1 MTMQDPIADMLTRM
15 RNAQQ
20 AEHPDVT
27 MMSSKQKV
35 AIANVLKTEG
45 YILGF
50 DVSKDGVKQQLTIK
64 LKYDETGQAAMDSLV
79 RRSRPG
85 LRIYKG
91 AGQLDRVLGGLGIAI
106 VSTSQGVMS
115 GERARSVGLGGEILC
130 WIT

>member
-20 AEHPDVT
+20 AAHSDVA
-27 MMSSKQKV
+27 MMSSKQKI
-35 AIANVLKTEG
+35 AIANVLETEG

-50 DVSKDGVKQQLTIK
+50 DVSNNAGKQTLTIK
-64 LKYDETGQAAMDSLV
+64 LKYDEVGRAAMDTLL

-85 LRIYKG
+85 LRIYKS
-91 AGQLDRVLGGLGIAI
+91 ADQLDRVLGGLGIAI

-115 GERARSVGLGGEILC
+115 GERARSIGVGGEILC